1 VVETRLADHP
11 HRPRAQ
17 QVLRRSRKKRKWIED
32 PGGRGIQI
40 VREVRA
46 CPSCAAK
53 AMALERRGEP
63 SVERMRPDEKL
74 AS

>member
-1 VVETRLADHP
+1 VADHP

-40 VREVRA
+40 VREVCA

-53 AMALERRGEP
+53 AMALERRGER
-63 SVERMRPDEKL
+63 SVEAVQPSQKL